1 MTDQLRLFA
10 IVIALT
16 IASGIGD
23 SQGFLHAARVW
34 RDGALMWDQ
43 LLKSALGFTF
53 GIVMYW
59 IAIRFFV
66 ESGVTIAETQTL
78 VWFAVTI
85 IGVAALSGQFLHW
98 HLIDQLVAVGALSGI
113 GWLMF
118 RTAV

>member
-1 MTDQLRLFA
+1 MTDQVRLLA
-10 IVIALT
+10 IVIVLT
-16 IASGIGD
+16 ILSGIGD

-34 RDGALMWDQ
+34 RDGAVMWDNV
-43 LLKSALGFTF
+43 LKSALGFTF

-59 IAIRFFV
+59 IAIRFFI

-85 IGVAALSGQFLHW
+85 AGVAVVSGEFIHW
-98 HLIDQLVAVGALSGI
+98 HLVDQLVAVGALSGI

-118 RTAV
+118 RTAT